1 MTNRKF
7 YKRIVTIEVLSE
19 EPIPSG
25 MNIANIIYEAQN
37 GDYSM
42 RELNEKET
50 VLNGKQ
56 AARALKLQDS
66 DPSFFRLTDKG
77 EDVDEGL

>member
-7 YKRIVTIEVLSE
+7 YKRTITIEVLSE

-25 MNIANIIYEAQN
+25 MDIANIICEAQD

-56 AARALKLQDS
+56 AARALKRQGS
-66 DPSFFRLTDKG
+66 DPEFFLLTDKG
-77 EDVDEGL
+77 EDIP